1 MTYVERMDM
10 EQLETMLVTEI
21 AIVLGDD
28 PRGLVSALHALH
40 AVDGAFRSDPRR
52 RKPDPPPPP
61 LPRDPFRYAGHEY
74 RGAFAVKSGELVLG
88 DPIYTHAW
96 RDEPATETTRYN
108 ALVPARD
115 GTWHCYVELAE
126 DRLDPVMS
134 MLVVHESIARKPDAA
149 RAEAIT
155 SAKLWVDSGQMA
167 ALDAAIRDD
176 AAFDDAIH
184 LGADVNGITGGR
196 GCFHPSG
203 GGDGSY
209 PLWVHT
215 TGGAADLIVIDFAGE
230 SRDLLIDARKRLLR
244 R

>member
-88 DPIYTHAW
+88 DP
-96 RDEPATETTRYN
+96 
-108 ALVPARD
+108 
-115 GTWHCYVELAE
+115 
-126 DRLDPVMS
+126 VMS

-155 SAKLWVDSGQMA
+155 SAKLWVDSGQVA